1 MPDAGLSAGI
11 ETNERKKMRF
21 LHSPSSPSRGGETRP
36 GQQAFAQTSVW
47 EPVMKGGGA
56 TGLGGFLKEMTLM
69 LRSGRSFQTEVDRMH
84 GELCG
89 GRGTSEHRGHV
100 KAGEGERGAG
110 TRTDRLE
117 ECSGAGPC
125 GPGSLSQGRDGI
137 EGWRGGDVTRL
148 AFQDIPLAA
157 AWRTD

>member
-11 ETNERKKMRF
+11 ETKERKQVRF

-56 TGLGGFLKEMTLM
+56 TAPGRFLKEMTLM
-69 LRSGRSFQTEVDRMH
+69 LRSRCQIREERSFQTEVDRMH

-89 GRGTSEHRGHV
+89 GRGTSEHRDHV
-100 KAGEGERGAG
+100 KAGEGEQG
-110 TRTDRLE
+110 
-117 ECSGAGPC
+117 
-125 GPGSLSQGRDGI
+125 QGRT
-137 EGWRGGDVTRL
+137 GWRSARVQARVGQALSPRGGMVLRVGGEVT
-148 AFQDIPLAA
+148 
-157 AWRTD
+157 